1 MSKDKAEQHSY
12 KNKIFTIPNVLSLFR
27 LCLIPVIIWMYCAK
41 QDYIGTAALL
51 LLSGATDILDGF
63 IARHFNMISDLGK
76 VLDPI
81 ADKLT
86 QGAALI
92 CLLTRYPLMIAPI
105 VLLLSKEIYLAI
117 TGAIYVKKTGIVPS
131 AKWHGKAATVML
143 HGMIFLHLVWIDIP
157 GVVSNIA
164 IGASIVMM
172 VISLILYNSRNM
184 SVIRNKNVTQK
195 R

>member
-1 MSKDKAEQHSY
+1 MSNENIEQNRY
-12 KNKIFTIPNVLSLFR
+12 QKKIFTIPNLLSLFR
-27 LCLIPVIIWMYCAK
+27 LCLIPVIIWLYCSK
-41 QDYIGTAALL
+41 RNYTWTAIIL

-63 IARHFNMISDLGK
+63 IARHFHMISDLGK

-92 CLLTRYPLMIAPI
+92 CLLTRYPMMLAPI
-105 VLLLSKEIYLAI
+105 ILLASKEIYLAI
-117 TGAIYVKKTGIVPS
+117 TGAMYVKKTGVVPC
-131 AKWHGKAATVML
+131 ARWHGKAATVVL

-157 GVVSNIA
+157 EAVSDIA

-172 VISLILYNSRNM
+172 VISLILYNARNM
-184 SVIRNKNVTQK
+184 QVIRNKKQEG
-195 R
+195 